1 MDGKVIIGTSLDT
14 SGLDKGLSN
23 MSNSLEKK
31 AAKAAENAAIKS
43 SKKFNA
49 AFVLGV
55 SALSSVIGKIITSI
69 TNTIGDSIS
78 RVDTLENFPKVM
90 SNLGIDSKEAAVSV
104 QYLSEK
110 LTGLPTTLDDAVSSV
125 QRLTSANNNVMA
137 STEMFLALNNA
148 ILAGGAS
155 TEIQRAALEQLSQS
169 YAKGKPDMLEWRTAM
184 VAMPAQLKQVA
195 VAMGYIS
202 ADKLGEALRN
212 GEVSMND
219 FMRTLVKMN
228 KEGINGYASLE
239 EQARTGTQGIRTS
252 LVNLKTTIVRAG
264 AEILQIIGQKNIAN
278 FFNVIINAIKATIP
292 YISAF
297 VKSFVSAVNVIF
309 SIASKLIKAIG
320 NIFGLKGKKNTK
332 ETTDGISSAG
342 TAMSGLVDNT
352 NAATNSVKK
361 LNKELDG
368 TQSFD
373 EMNILQEPSGSSS
386 GDTDTSDLGG
396 LGDLGN
402 IESPL
407 DGLNSKIAELIPST
421 KLFTAAVWGLI
432 GAWATFNGLKLL
444 KNLGLLNLS
453 IRDILRIA
461 SGIGL
466 IIGGV
471 VLIVQGVIAYM
482 NDPTWSNFALI
493 LGGIALAAAG
503 VALAFG
509 AIPAA
514 IVAVILLIA
523 AIALAVYKNWDKIK
537 AVLEP
542 IGKWVNEKIIQPIVG
557 FFVQLWNKIKEIF
570 TPVIEFFKNIFET
583 TFENVRIYIDNLKQI
598 FKALWDGIKAI
609 FEPVGDFFKGIFEG
623 AMKKIK
629 EAFAPIVNFF
639 NEIWNKI
646 KNSLRAFGAKVGEVI
661 GGAFK
666 TVINGVLA
674 RIENVLNFPVKAI
687 NKLINTVNKLPG
699 VELTKFKT
707 YRLPRLA
714 KGGIINQPGRGIP
727 VGSAIGGEKG
737 REGVI
742 PLTDSQQ
749 MQLLGQS
756 IGKYV
761 SINLTN
767 ITKLDNRQIAKE
779 QRKINAQNDF
789 AFNR

>member
-31 AAKAAENAAIKS
+31 AAKAAENAATKS

-69 TNTIGDSIS
+69 TNAIGDSIS

-155 TEIQRAALEQLSQS
+155 AEIQRSALEQLSQS

-184 VAMPAQLKQVA
+184 IAMPAQLKQVA
-195 VAMGYIS
+195 VAMGYVS

-239 EQARTGTQGIRTS
+239 EQARAGTQGIRTS
-252 LVNLKTTIVRAG
+252 LANLKTAIIRAG
-264 AEILQIIGQKNIAN
+264 AEILQIIGQKNITN

-309 SIASKLIKAIG
+309 SIASNLIKAIG
-320 NIFGLKGKKNTK
+320 NIFGLKGKKNIK
-332 ETTDGISSAG
+332 ETTDGISSTG

-352 NAATNSVKK
+352 NAAANSVKK
-361 LNKELDG
+361 LNKELDS

-386 GDTDTSDLGG
+386 DTDTSDLGG

-402 IESPL
+402 IESSL
-407 DGLNSKIAELIPST
+407 DGFNSKIAELIPST

-432 GAWATFNGLKLL
+432 GAWVTFNGLKLL
-444 KNLGLLNLS
+444 KNLGFLNLS
-453 IRDILRIA
+453 IKDILRIA

-493 LGGIALAAAG
+493 LGGIALAVAG

-509 AIPAA
+509 AIPAV
-514 IVAVILLIA
+514 ITAVILLIA

-557 FFVQLWNKIKEIF
+557 FFVELWNKIKEIF
-570 TPVIEFFKNIFET
+570 TPVVEFFKNIFET
-583 TFENVRIYIDNLKQI
+583 TFENIRIYIDNLKQI

-646 KNSLRAFGAKVGEVI
+646 KNSLKAFGAKVGEVI

-707 YRLPRLA
+707 YKLPRLA
-714 KGGIINQPGRGIP
+714 RGGIINQPGRGIP

-737 REGVI
+737 QEGVI

-749 MQLLGQS
+749 MQLLGEA
-756 IGKYV
+756 IGRYIT
-761 SINLTN
+761 INAN
-767 ITKLDNRQIAKE
+767 ITNTMNGRVISREIQ
-779 QRKINAQNDF
+779 KINNTNEF
-789 AFNR
+789 AFNK